1 MTLFLSIFRKV
12 EVIVNGR
19 RQGITKK
26 KWNTPAGKLFI
37 SKRGLLEQYLDVVQV
52 KYPEIGFELGI
63 DVGISYKSA
72 KNAAT
77 AYETAWKYTKSFIFK
92 QWTTK
97 PNNLNDFVLESTK
110 IFK

>member
-1 MTLFLSIFRKV
+1 M

-26 KWNTPAGKLFI
+26 KWNTAAGKLFI
-37 SKRGLLEQYLDVVQV
+37 SKRGLLEKYLDVVQV
-52 KYPEIGFELGI
+52 KYPEIGIGIELGI
-63 DVGISYKSA
+63 EAGISYKFA

-77 AYETAWKYTKSFIFK
+77 AYKTAWTHTKQCIFK

-97 PNNLNDFVLESTK
+97 PINVNDFVVDPTK
-110 IFK
+110 TLK